1 MSIPLTNPKMAEL
14 STIEETH
21 PNTVRRHSGVPSL
34 DVKIL
39 PKEEI
44 TPDRPHILPYAHL
57 PYTSN

>member
-1 MSIPLTNPKMAEL
+1 MATPKAV
-14 STIEETH
+14 EETH
-21 PNTVRRHSGVPSL
+21 PNQVRRHSGDPKL
-34 DVKIL
+34 DVTIL